1 MQSTSKWF
9 KYSILNKILAGAP
22 FSCQRERSARTG
34 YRSLWGRGGDRCAG
48 AAKIFLH
55 SFARETQAVFPA
67 VKLHNVTARA
77 PKPKKAPRS
86 VIIIA
91 FGGAPDLSKK
101 ADRVV
106 SARLARLCRLAW
118 VRPRRIM
125 DECAQRFCLVS
136 FCRNPRTRPAKNSH
150 KPRATFSV
158 RLVRFHLLHR
168 AIRAA
173 SLRKVTSKT
182 PRGTCRRAKSQS
194 IVDISATIQLLYI
207 VFFKK
212 IRLYKYNM

>member
-22 FSCQRERSARTG
+22 FSCQRERSACTG

-118 VRPRRIM
+118 VRTSA
-125 DECAQRFCLVS
+125 DNGQFCLVR
-136 FCRNPRTRPAKNSH
+136 FCRKARRRPAKNSH
-150 KPRATFSV
+150 KPRAPFSE
-158 RLVRFHLLHR
+158 RLVRFDLLHR
-168 AIRAA
+168 AIHAA
-173 SLRKVTSKT
+173 SRQKVTSKT
-182 PRGTCRRAKSQS
+182 PRGTCRRA
-194 IVDISATIQLLYI
+194 
-207 VFFKK
+207 FF
-212 IRLYKYNM
+212 

>member
-34 YRSLWGRGGDRCAG
+34 YRSLWGRVGDRCAG

-118 VRPRRIM
+118 VRTSANNGR
-125 DECAQRFCLVS
+125 V
-136 FCRNPRTRPAKNSH
+136 RPAVLPCEILPKSQE
-150 KPRATFSV
+150 
-158 RLVRFHLLHR
+158 
-168 AIRAA
+168 AA
-173 SLRKVTSKT
+173 SEKLTQT
-182 PRGTCRRAKSQS
+182 PPP
-194 IVDISATIQLLYI
+194 
-207 VFFKK
+207 VFGAACE
-212 IRLYKYNM
+212 I